1 MKEKLA
7 EMGKEMGNK
16 MSDVAQDLGGAAAKG
31 DFSQVRSFANE
42 IGTIARNYGQ
52 EALGVLNESLGFM
65 KGHGVNK
72 LHSPKMVE
80 SQRSFSD
87 VFVNGKKIDDDDD
100 LPTGPG
106 NAYVT
111 HLFKRQQVGEKLKA
125 KAKEAVTGG
134 ANVFTEQM
142 EALKLAVK
150 TMGIASERNPGGMP
164 IDIKEAKKIWFGK
177 DGEIDPIA
185 ESEWRNS
192 VELGDNKLD
201 PKRVRKFVNHDGSLT
216 WEILNEDKTVMSRF
230 TMGDYAGTKIFAQ
243 GGYNKFAEVLKK
255 ARQQLGQ
262 DTGGEFDA
270 IRSMFGG

>member
-1 MKEKLA
+1 
-7 EMGKEMGNK
+7 
-16 MSDVAQDLGGAAAKG
+16 
-31 DFSQVRSFANE
+31 
-42 IGTIARNYGQ
+42 
-52 EALGVLNESLGFM
+52 
-65 KGHGVNK
+65 
-72 LHSPKMVE
+72 
-80 SQRSFSD
+80 
-87 VFVNGKKIDDDDD
+87 
-100 LPTGPG
+100 
-106 NAYVT
+106 
-111 HLFKRQQVGEKLKA
+111 
-125 KAKEAVTGG
+125 
-134 ANVFTEQM
+134 
-142 EALKLAVK
+142 
-150 TMGIASERNPGGMP
+150 MP